1 MELTTNNDMERH
13 ELLDKIEEI
22 TDRNYKT
29 FRGTNEAE
37 LHTREEIAD
46 LIEQCK
52 KDEVIRFM
60 GYWFVSNKEVD
71 KLTNEKIYNRFKEAT
86 K

>member
-1 MELTTNNDMERH
+1 MNRE

-22 TDRNYKT
+22 TDKNYKT

-46 LIEQCK
+46 LIEQEK
-52 KDEVIRFM
+52 KAEVIAYMDYCFNLGVRAETAERW
-60 GYWFVSNKEVD
+60 YEQ
-71 KLTNEKIYNRFKEAT
+71 FKEAT